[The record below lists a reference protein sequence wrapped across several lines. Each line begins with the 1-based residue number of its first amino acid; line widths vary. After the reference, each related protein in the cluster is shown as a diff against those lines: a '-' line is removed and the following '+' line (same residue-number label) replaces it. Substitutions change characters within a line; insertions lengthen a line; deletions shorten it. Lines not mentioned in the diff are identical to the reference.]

1 MKLFSKNSY
10 EFSIFLFHGVI
21 SNNPFDIRNYN
32 NKHLNKDKFVKFLKY
47 IKSVGNCISVE
58 DLFYFKKKIL
68 KLKKNTFLIT
78 FDDGFE
84 NNYSIAAPILDDL
97 KMFSTFYF
105 STDFIENNSMSWI
118 DQIEHLVEN
127 TTLKKI
133 ILSIPKKIEFDI
145 STKKKKIIFLD
156 YLRYIVKKDLS
167 FDVSKLILLLS
178 EKLKVK
184 NITSSN
190 SPIDKKISWKNI
202 KKMQSNNLFS
212 IGGHS
217 HEHFSLSSF
226 KNDGFKYQINKSKS
240 LFKKKMNHDLVHYSY
255 PEGQKIDFNRK
266 IIDYLKYKKIIC
278 CPTAQYGFN
287 TLRTNLFKL
296 KRISIT

>member
-1 MKLFSKNSY
+1 
-10 EFSIFLFHGVI
+10 
-21 SNNPFDIRNYN
+21 
-32 NKHLNKDKFVKFLKY
+32 
-47 IKSVGNCISVE
+47 
-58 DLFYFKKKIL
+58 
-68 KLKKNTFLIT
+68 LIT

-240 LFKKKMNHDLVHYSY
+240 LFKKK
-255 PEGQKIDFNRK
+255 
-266 IIDYLKYKKIIC
+266 
-278 CPTAQYGFN
+278 
-287 TLRTNLFKL
+287 
-296 KRISIT
+296 